1 VIDTELME
9 MLESTVTIA
18 PVASRGLDGHRNPG
32 TPVEYRAHV
41 EWGQS
46 IVRNAS
52 GEDVSSAGR
61 CHLDS
66 YYPAVKETSFLT
78 LPDGATPTIVAVT
91 VTYDSAGP
99 YQTVVAW

>member
-1 VIDTELME
+1 MIDPELLE
-9 MLESTVTIA
+9 MLESMVTIA
-18 PVASRGLDGHRNPG
+18 PVASRSLDGRRTPG
-32 TPVEYRAHV
+32 TPVSYKAHV
-41 EWGQS
+41 EWGQT

-78 LPDGATPTIVAVT
+78 LPDGATPTIVAVQ
-91 VTYDSAGP
+91 VTYDTAGP